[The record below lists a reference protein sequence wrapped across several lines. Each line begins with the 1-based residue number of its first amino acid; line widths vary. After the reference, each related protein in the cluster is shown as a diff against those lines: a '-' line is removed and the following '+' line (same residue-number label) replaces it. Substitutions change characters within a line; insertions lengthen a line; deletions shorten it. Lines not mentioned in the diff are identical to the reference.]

1 LPLGMQTFRDI
12 IEQDYLYIDKTR
24 EIYELLARGGKYY
37 FLSRPRRFGKSLL
50 VSTLAELF
58 SGRRD
63 LFKGLWIEDKIP
75 WTSHPVIHIDFL
87 GLRYGSR
94 DELIETLEYVIAQ
107 NAAFHGIKLVGK
119 GYDQRF
125 RELISGLSKINRVVI
140 LVDEYDK
147 PIIDFLEIDR
157 KDIAAGNQ
165 EILRTFYSVIK
176 GADKYLGF
184 VFLTGVSRFSRMS
197 IFSGLN
203 NLDDITVD
211 DRFSTL
217 LGVTHSELP
226 RYFDDRLDTL
236 SQKTGQ
242 TREDLLASLK
252 KWYNGY
258 SWDGKNFLYNPFSL
272 LSFFSR
278 GRFGNYWFSTGTP
291 TFLINRIK
299 NRKKDIA
306 SLERVEVDEAVFES
320 YDLDNLEIISMLFQ
334 TGYLTIKEMQL
345 IGIKSKFTLSYPN
358 EEVRESFLKHFL
370 SSYTNEDAGTAGIII
385 LELQDSIKGNNL
397 ERFFDILKSLFAS
410 IPANLFIKEKE
421 AYYHTVIYLILRL
434 LGIDIN
440 VEVHTNKGRIDAVI
454 ETERCIFVM
463 EFKMG
468 AADKAISQIETRKY
482 YERYLSTAKTIKL
495 VGVGF
500 DPEER
505 NISTYFQEEL

>member
-1 LPLGMQTFRDI
+1 
-12 IEQDYLYIDKTR
+12 
-24 EIYELLARGGKYY
+24 
-37 FLSRPRRFGKSLL
+37 
-50 VSTLAELF
+50 
-58 SGRRD
+58 
-63 LFKGLWIEDKIP
+63 
-75 WTSHPVIHIDFL
+75 
-87 GLRYGSR
+87 
-94 DELIETLEYVIAQ
+94 
-107 NAAFHGIKLVGK
+107 
-119 GYDQRF
+119 
-125 RELISGLSKINRVVI
+125 
-140 LVDEYDK
+140 
-147 PIIDFLEIDR
+147 
-157 KDIAAGNQ
+157 
-165 EILRTFYSVIK
+165 
-176 GADKYLGF
+176 
-184 VFLTGVSRFSRMS
+184 MS

-203 NLDDITVD
+203 NLNDITVD

-217 LGVTHSELP
+217 LGVTHSELLQ
-226 RYFDDRLDTL
+226 YFDDRLDTL

-242 TREDLLASLK
+242 AREDLIASLK

-299 NRKKDIA
+299 NRKKEIA

-334 TGYLTIKEMQL
+334 TGYLTIKESQL

-385 LELQDSIKGNNL
+385 LELQDSIKGNDL

-410 IPANLFIKEKE
+410 IPVNLFIKEKE

-482 YERYLSTAKTIKL
+482 YERYLSSAKTIKL